1 MTMTLGSVCLDI
13 QVPPGW
19 RGGCFLMGRSNNPTE
34 LSFGW
39 RLVTSV
45 SWSQVTNGKEKSY
58 HLDRTHC
65 PWSWWGGRAGIIQW
79 GWGRK
84 ALPLRKYTEMFFGT
98 ASPNFDSKWA
108 GAADI
113 AWEGYG
119 RDSRLLRDGELG
131 HSTLTKRGASQ
142 TRGGSR
148 MGSRRGRF
156 WVSLQ

>member
-19 RGGCFLMGRSNNPTE
+19 RGGCFLMGCSNNPTE

-79 GWGRK
+79 RWGRK
-84 ALPLRKYTEMFFGT
+84 ALPLRKYTDMSFGT

-113 AWEGYG
+113 AWEGLWQ
-119 RDSRLLRDGELG
+119 RLKTPQGWRAG
-131 HSTLTKRGASQ
+131 SQ
-142 TRGGSR
+142 HLDQEGCQPNTRWFQNG
-148 MGSRRGRF
+148 
-156 WVSLQ
+156 Q